1 MVIQIRSDTLIEKD
15 LEGPPLRVIAE
26 ELAQLKGKYILKVS
40 GNSKIQQERLQEQ
53 KDLDVF
59 SWGKN
64 LFLQFPEF
72 SLKIHFLMFGSYRFN
87 EERKGVVPR
96 LSLAFSQDTLN
107 LYNCSVKI
115 LSNSD
120 VENLYDEELD
130 IMSEKWN
137 LTKIISLVSNLSEAY
152 ICDVLL
158 DQNVFAGV
166 GNIIK
171 NEALFMSEVH
181 PLSIV
186 EKIPKKK
193 LEGVASAARKFSL
206 IFHRTAKNGE
216 SIRSHLTIYGKKKCP
231 ICGEKVAFQKT
242 GKTKRISY
250 FCPSS
255 QILYA

>member
-1 MVIQIRSDTLIEKD
+1 

-26 ELAQLKGKYILKVS
+26 ELSQLTGEYVAEVS
-40 GNSKIQQERLQEQ
+40 GNSKMQKERLTGQ
-53 KDLDVF
+53 KVLQVF

-96 LSLAFSQDTLN
+96 LSLVFSKDTLN

-120 VENLYDEELD
+120 VKKLYDKELD
-130 IMSEKWN
+130 IISENWN
-137 LTKIISLVSNLSEAY
+137 LANVTGLVSSLSQDF

-158 DQNVFAGV
+158 DQSVFAGV

-171 NEALFMSEVH
+171 NEALFKSEVH
-181 PLSIV
+181 PLSV
-186 EKIPKKK
+186 VKGIPKKK
-193 LEGVASAARKFSL
+193 LAGIASEARKFSL
-206 IFHRTAKNGE
+206 EFYQAVKKGDN
-216 SIRSHLTIYGKKKCP
+216 IRSRLTVYGKKTCP
-231 ICGEKVAFQKT
+231 ICGGRVVFRKT

-250 FCPSS
+250 FCPSH
-255 QILYA
+255 QKLYE

>member
-1 MVIQIRSDTLIEKD
+1 

-26 ELAQLKGKYILKVS
+26 ELSQLTDEYVAEVS
-40 GNSKIQQERLQEQ
+40 GNSKMQKEQLIGQKVLQ
-53 KDLDVF
+53 VF

-72 SLKIHFLMFGSYRFN
+72 SLKVHFLMFGSYRFN
-87 EERKGVVPR
+87 EERNMVPR
-96 LSLAFSQDTLN
+96 LSLVFSKDTLN

-120 VENLYDEELD
+120 VEKLYDKELD

-137 LTKIISLVSNLSEAY
+137 LAKVTGLVSSLSQDF

-158 DQNVFAGV
+158 NQSVFAGV

-171 NEALFMSEVH
+171 NEALFKSEVH
-181 PLSIV
+181 PLSVV
-186 EKIPKKK
+186 ERIPKKK
-193 LEGVASAARKFSL
+193 LAGIASEARNFSL
-206 IFHRTAKNGE
+206 EFYQAVKKGDNIWSR
-216 SIRSHLTIYGKKKCP
+216 LTIYGKKTCP
-231 ICGEKVAFQKT
+231 ICGGRVVFRKT

-250 FCPSS
+250 FCPSH
-255 QILYA
+255 QKLYE

>member
-1 MVIQIRSDTLIEKD
+1 

-26 ELAQLKGKYILKVS
+26 ELSQLTGESVAEVS
-40 GNSKIQQERLQEQ
+40 GNSKIQQKRLQGQ
-53 KDLDVF
+53 KVLDVF

-72 SLKIHFLMFGSYRFN
+72 SLKVHFLMFGSYRFN

-96 LSLAFSQDTLN
+96 LSLVVSQDTLN

-120 VENLYDEELD
+120 VEKLYDKELD
-130 IMSEKWN
+130 VMSENWN
-137 LTKIISLVSNLSEAY
+137 LTKVISLVSNLSEAF

-171 NEALFMSEVH
+171 NEALFMSGGYRSV
-181 PLSIV
+181 L
-186 EKIPKKK
+186 
-193 LEGVASAARKFSL
+193 LRKFQRRNLKKSL
-206 IFHRTAKNGE
+206 MKHGF
-216 SIRSHLTIYGKKKCP
+216 SL
-231 ICGEKVAFQKT
+231 
-242 GKTKRISY
+242 
-250 FCPSS
+250 
-255 QILYA
+255 

>member
-1 MVIQIRSDTLIEKD
+1 

-26 ELAQLKGKYILKVS
+26 ELSQLTGEYVAEVS
-40 GNSKIQQERLQEQ
+40 GNSKMQKERLTGQ
-53 KDLDVF
+53 KVLQVF

-96 LSLAFSQDTLN
+96 LSLVFSKDTLN

-120 VENLYDEELD
+120 VKKLYDKELD
-130 IMSEKWN
+130 IISENWN
-137 LTKIISLVSNLSEAY
+137 LANVTGLVSSLSQDF

-158 DQNVFAGV
+158 DQSVFAGV

-171 NEALFMSEVH
+171 NEALFKSEVH
-181 PLSIV
+181 PLSV
-186 EKIPKKK
+186 VKGIPKKK
-193 LEGVASAARKFSL
+193 LAGIASEARKFSL
-206 IFHRTAKNGE
+206 EFYQAVKKGDN
-216 SIRSHLTIYGKKKCP
+216 IRSRLTIYGKKTCP
-231 ICGEKVAFQKT
+231 ICGGRVVFRKT

-250 FCPSS
+250 FCPSH
-255 QILYA
+255 QKLYE

>member
-1 MVIQIRSDTLIEKD
+1 

-26 ELAQLKGKYILKVS
+26 ELSQLTGEFVAEVS
-40 GNSKIQQERLQEQ
+40 GNSKIQMERLQGQ
-53 KDLDVF
+53 KVLEVF

-72 SLKIHFLMFGSYRFN
+72 SLKVHFLMFGSYRFN
-87 EERKGVVPR
+87 EERKGVIPR
-96 LSLAFSQDTLN
+96 LSLVFSQDTLN

-120 VENLYDEELD
+120 VEKLYDKELD
-130 IMSEKWN
+130 IMSENWN
-137 LTKIISLVSNLSEAY
+137 LTKVISLVSNLSEAF

-181 PLSIV
+181 PLSVV

-193 LEGVASAARKFSL
+193 LENVANEARKFSL
-206 IFHRTAKNGE
+206 SFYRAVKKGD
-216 SIRSHLTIYGKKKCP
+216 SIRSKLSIYGKKKCP
-231 ICGEKVAFQKT
+231 LCEGKVLFKRT

-250 FCPSS
+250 FCPSH
-255 QILYA
+255 QRLYA

>member
-1 MVIQIRSDTLIEKD
+1 

-26 ELAQLKGKYILKVS
+26 ELSQLTGEYVAEVN
-40 GNSKIQQERLQEQ
+40 GNSKMQKERLTGQ
-53 KDLDVF
+53 KVLQVF

-96 LSLAFSQDTLN
+96 LSLVFSKDTLN

-120 VENLYDEELD
+120 VKKLYDKELD
-130 IMSEKWN
+130 IISENWN
-137 LTKIISLVSNLSEAY
+137 LANVTGLVSSLSQDF

-158 DQNVFAGV
+158 DQSVFAGV

-171 NEALFMSEVH
+171 NEALFKSEVH
-181 PLSIV
+181 PLSV
-186 EKIPKKK
+186 VKGIPKKK
-193 LEGVASAARKFSL
+193 LAGIASEARKFSL
-206 IFHRTAKNGE
+206 EFYQAVKKGDN
-216 SIRSHLTIYGKKKCP
+216 IRSRLTIYGKKTCP
-231 ICGEKVAFQKT
+231 ICGGRVVFRKT

-250 FCPSS
+250 FCPSH
-255 QILYA
+255 QKLYE

>member
-1 MVIQIRSDTLIEKD
+1 M
-15 LEGPPLRVIAE
+15 EGPPLRVIAE
-26 ELAQLKGKYILKVS
+26 ELSQLTGEYVAEVS
-40 GNSKIQQERLQEQ
+40 GNSKMQKEQ
-53 KDLDVF
+53 LVGQKVLHVF

-72 SLKIHFLMFGSYRFN
+72 SLKVHFLMFGSYRFN

-96 LSLAFSQDTLN
+96 LSLVFSKDTLN

-120 VENLYDEELD
+120 VKKSYDKELD
-130 IMSEKWN
+130 IMSENWN
-137 LTKIISLVSNLSEAY
+137 STKVTGLVSNLSQDF

-158 DQNVFAGV
+158 NQTVFAGV

-171 NEALFMSEVH
+171 NEALFKSRVH
-181 PLSIV
+181 PLSVV

-193 LEGVASAARKFSL
+193 LAAVASEARNFSL
-206 IFHRTAKNGE
+206 AFYHAVKKGE
-216 SIRSHLTIYGKKKCP
+216 SIRSRLTIYGKKTCPKC
-231 ICGEKVAFQKT
+231 GGRVVFQKT

-250 FCPSS
+250 FCPSH
-255 QILYA
+255 QKLYE